1 VDSLAVVVS
10 LVAVAAEAEAEA
22 GDAFDKTGLYTV
34 ELNMEINEIPTLT
47 FDDVLLKPGYAGF
60 SRSDIDLTTQLTK
73 NITLK
78 APLVSAPMDTVTESR
93 LAIALGE
100 FGGIGIIHRNLTI
113 EDQAAEVAKVKKAG
127 QLVGAAV
134 GSSPGY
140 EDRVKALVEAGVD
153 VVVVDSAHGHS
164 KYVIEALT
172 FIKKN
177 FKIDVIA
184 GSVATTEGAQALIDA
199 GADGLRV
206 GMGPGAICTTRIVS
220 GMGVPQLTAILE
232 TVAAAKKAGVPVIA
246 DGGINYSG
254 DITKALAAGA
264 SSVMM
269 GRLFAATEESPG
281 EAVTFTRDQVPA
293 RFRSII
299 NGDETY
305 LFKSYRGMG
314 SLGAMERGKQI
325 SSEDEF
331 HGKSYDDKSVL
342 VAEGVEGLVPC
353 SGKLELVAAT
363 MLEGVKSGFY
373 YVGAPT
379 VPKLWETA
387 VLRRITN
394 ASLTES
400 HPHDLFVTNPGNS
413 YPGK

>member
-1 VDSLAVVVS
+1 MQITTTPA
-10 LVAVAAEAEAEA
+10 
-22 GDAFDKTGLYTV
+22 
-34 ELNMEINEIPTLT
+34 LT

-60 SRSDIDLTTQLTK
+60 SRSDINLTTQLTR

-78 APLVSAPMDTVTESR
+78 APLVSSPMDTVTESK
-93 LAIALGE
+93 LAIALAK

-113 EDQAAEVAKVKKAG
+113 KDQAAEVVKVKKAG
-127 QLVGAAV
+127 QLVGAGV

-140 EDRVKALVEAGVD
+140 EARVEALIGAGVD
-153 VVVVDSAHGHS
+153 VIVVDSAHGYS
-164 KYVIEALT
+164 KYVIDAVK
-172 FIKKN
+172 FIKKSH
-177 FKIDVIA
+177 KIDVIA

-199 GADGLRV
+199 GVDGLRV

-220 GMGVPQLTAILE
+220 GMGVPQLTAIIE
-232 TVAAAKKAGVPVIA
+232 TSAVAHKHKIPVIA

-264 SSVMM
+264 STVMM
-269 GRLFAATEESPG
+269 GRLFAATEEAPG
-281 EAVTFTRDQVPA
+281 QVVKFTREQVPA

-299 NGDETY
+299 NGNETY
-305 LFKSYRGMG
+305 TFKGYRGMG
-314 SLGAMERGKQI
+314 SLSAMERGKQI

-331 HGKSYDDKSVL
+331 HGKSYTDNSVL

-353 SGKLELVAAT
+353 SGKLELAAAT
-363 MLEGVKSGFY
+363 MLEGVRSGFY
-373 YVGAPT
+373 YAGAASIPE
-379 VPKLWETA
+379 LWDTA

-400 HPHDLFVTNPGNS
+400 HPHDLFVTDGGNS
-413 YPGK
+413 YPGHK

>member
-1 VDSLAVVVS
+1 
-10 LVAVAAEAEAEA
+10 
-22 GDAFDKTGLYTV
+22 
-34 ELNMEINEIPTLT
+34 MEINDTPTLT

-60 SRSDIDLTTQLTK
+60 QRSEINLTTQLTK

-78 APLVSAPMDTVTESR
+78 APLVSSPMDTVTESR
-93 LAIALGE
+93 LAIALAE

-127 QLVGAAV
+127 HIVGAAV

-140 EDRVKALVEAGVD
+140 EERVEALVKAGVD
-153 VVVVDSAHGHS
+153 VIVVDSAHGHS
-164 KYVIEALT
+164 KYVIDALS
-172 FIKKN
+172 FIKKS
-177 FKIDVIA
+177 FKVDVIA
-184 GSVATTEGAQALIDA
+184 GSVATAEGAQALIDA

-232 TVAAAKKAGVPVIA
+232 TVSVAKQHGVPVIA

-281 EAVTFTRDQVPA
+281 DVIIFKHDQVPA
-293 RFRSII
+293 RFRSIV
-299 NGDETY
+299 NGEHDY
-305 LFKSYRGMG
+305 KFKNYRGMG
-314 SLGAMERGKQI
+314 SLGAMQRGKQI

-353 SGKLELVAAT
+353 TGKLDLVAAT
-363 MLEGVKSGFY
+363 MIEGVKSGFW
-373 YVGAPT
+373 YVGAKTIPE
-379 VPKLWETA
+379 LWETA

-400 HPHDLFVTNPGNS
+400 HPHDLFITDPGNGYS
-413 YPGK
+413 TK